1 MVGEAGIL
9 RGTITGTTLGIAT
22 VRGGL
27 THPGMVPVGD
37 SAGAGEVSMPVG
49 AAHGMVRLGVGD
61 IIVPVTGEDIMAAIG
76 DIIIII
82 LAITGHLVVRC
93 PAVIPQEEI
102 LPADIME
109 QVMDDIRQAVI
120 LRPVL
125 LL

>member
-1 MVGEAGIL
+1 MIL
-9 RGTITGTTLGIAT
+9 GTAT

-37 SAGAGEVSMPVG
+37 SVGAGVASMPAGA
-49 AAHGMVRLGVGD
+49 ARGMVRPGAGD
-61 IIVPVTGEDIMAAIG
+61 TIVPVIGVDIMVAIG

-93 PAVIPQEEI
+93 LAVIPQEEI

-120 LRPVL
+120 LRPVPL
-125 LL
+125 L